1 MLLKLL
7 FIIRPFC
14 PPRAVA
20 KTQRQVIPCDSPH
33 VWNKD

>member
-14 PPRAVA
+14 LPRAVA
-20 KTQRQVIPCDSPH
+20 EPQRRVMPCDSPH
-33 VWNKD
+33 VWNQD